1 MGENEQQQEAEHPTA
16 TPGARHTIG
25 DGTMIPA
32 EPATAARREN
42 YGRSRVKLALYVL
55 IAVVVIYGLVGL
67 FS

>member
-1 MGENEQQQEAEHPTA
+1 
-16 TPGARHTIG
+16 
-25 DGTMIPA
+25 MIPA